1 MNGCSRC
8 NVKWTSSIYPQMAV
22 VEQFLIALKKQ
33 WSGRSCFGHAGFR
46 SKSPGSSLTVEA
58 RMKLLQAQNLF

>member
-8 NVKWTSSIYPQMAV
+8 NVKWTSSIYPQTAV
-22 VEQFLIALKKQ
+22 VEQFLIAFKKQ